1 MLVAFLSQLFLVT
14 CFGFMYPSSQNPRR
28 PQKWHHVMTACSRPP
43 AVHFWWHGAPLLLPP
58 AEAKPVNG
66 AISTPGNP
74 VRHVHVRLLRLWS
87 TNGVGPLFVSLPNN
101 FLLRNTGRHNYDTLS
116 PIFSFNLLTDLKHWK
131 MLSPNLIPL
140 FPNQLYF

>member
-1 MLVAFLSQLFLVT
+1 MLPAALLPAFKPWFHVSFFFSEPAAPKVAPARV
-14 CFGFMYPSSQNPRR
+14 MHAR
-28 PQKWHHVMTACSRPP
+28 PRPP

-74 VRHVHVRLLRLWS
+74 VRHVHVRSLRFGS

-140 FPNQLYF
+140 FPHQLYF